1 MLFKGQE
8 GYEGVT
14 MKIEILVL
22 GPLANNVYLI
32 EGEEG
37 LIVVDPSCEV
47 NRILQAIDGRTV
59 TGIVLTHR
67 HFDHVGAAHALRK
80 ETGAPVIAS
89 VIDAPVI
96 AGEEPLPDG
105 TPFENC
111 PIDIRVQDGELI
123 KLSGIPW
130 KAMITPGH
138 TQGSMCLFYEGDAS
152 EDDRPILISGDTLFK
167 GAHGRV
173 DFAGGS
179 QTDMNTSL
187 ERLVQLPDE
196 TVVLPGHN
204 DITTIEREKTWI
216 C

>member
-1 MLFKGQE
+1 
-8 GYEGVT
+8 

-32 EGEEG
+32 EGKDG
-37 LIVVDPSCEV
+37 LTVVDPSCEADQ
-47 NRILQAIDGRTV
+47 ILQAIDGRPV
-59 TGIVLTHR
+59 NDIVLTHR

-89 VIDAPVI
+89 AIDAPVI

-111 PIDIRVQDGELI
+111 PVDVRVHDGQTIE
-123 KLSGIPW
+123 LSGIPW
-130 KAMITPGH
+130 TVMVTPGH
-138 TQGSMCLFYEGDAS
+138 TQGSMCLFYEGGA
-152 EDDRPILISGDTLFK
+152 EDGTKTDTEVDRPILIAGDTLFK
-167 GAHGRV
+167 GTHGRT

-179 QTDMNTSL
+179 QADMNESL
-187 ERLVQLPDE
+187 ERLVRLPKE